1 MSHRSRRVIG
11 FILGAGV
18 GLVYGLISLNINY
31 LALPGIP
38 LAEPPLGRPLLT
50 VVIAIGGG
58 LFGLLA
64 AWPDETVS
72 GIILSAV
79 AGAAVSTISS
89 AFSGIAPDAVFGS
102 WTVLFFSFFPR
113 AILFVVIA
121 WPLRRVL
128 TLWDEELAAV
138 TFSIPRLAF
147 SALILLVIAGG
158 VGALSLYPKEA
169 RQALRSMN
177 QLVQAAI
184 PATRVEDLPEPLRP
198 VERLLQNAQGAY
210 TLEWSDN
217 PDLLPVKRPFADY
230 GVQESLVVATFKN
243 GYVFGCA
250 YTPPHT
256 EPSCGTFY
264 NPPEQ

>member
-1 MSHRSRRVIG
+1 MSHKSRRVIG
-11 FILGAGV
+11 SILGASV
-18 GLVYGLISLNINY
+18 GLVYGLVSLNINF

-38 LAEPPLGRPLLT
+38 LVEPPLGRPMLT
-50 VVIAIGGG
+50 VLIAAAGG

-64 AWPDETVS
+64 AWPDEAVS
-72 GIILSAV
+72 GILLSAAV
-79 AGAAVSTISS
+79 GAVLSTISS
-89 AFSGIAPDAVFGS
+89 AFSGIAPDSVFGS

-113 AILFVVIA
+113 AVLFVVVA

-128 TLWDEELAAV
+128 NLWDEELAAV
-138 TFSIPRLAF
+138 TFSIPRLAL
-147 SALILLVIAGG
+147 SALLLLAVAGG
-158 VGALSLYPKEA
+158 AGSLSLYPKEA
-169 RQALRSMN
+169 RQAIQSMN

-198 VERLLQNAQGAY
+198 VERLLQNVQGAY

-217 PDLLPVKRPFADY
+217 PDLLPVKRPLAEY

-256 EPSCGTFY
+256 NPSCGTFY

>member
-1 MSHRSRRVIG
+1 LSHKSRRLIG
-11 FILGAGV
+11 FILGAGIGLAY
-18 GLVYGLISLNINY
+18 GLVSLNINY

-50 VVIAIGGG
+50 VLVAAAGG

-64 AWPDETVS
+64 AWPDEAVS
-72 GIILSAV
+72 GILLSAA
-79 AGAAVSTISS
+79 AGSAISTISS
-89 AFSGIAPDAVFGS
+89 AFSGLAPGTVFGS
-102 WTVLFFSFFPR
+102 LTVLFFSFFPR
-113 AILFVVIA
+113 AVVFAAVA

-128 TLWDEELAAV
+128 TLWGEELAAV
-138 TFSIPRLAF
+138 TFSIPRLAL
-147 SALILLVIAGG
+147 SALLMLVIAGG
-158 VGALSLYPKEA
+158 AGMLSLYPKEA
-169 RQALRSMN
+169 RQALHSMN
-177 QLVQAAI
+177 QLVQAAL
-184 PATRVEDLPEPLRP
+184 PATRVDDLPEPLRP

-230 GVQESLVVATFKN
+230 GVQESLVIAYFKN

-250 YTPPHT
+250 YTPPHPD
-256 EPSCGTFY
+256 PSCGTFY